1 MNPSL
6 GYLIP
11 ILLSVFFC
19 LSECRSIEGHRCWN
33 SFGSVVVPNKPELSS
48 PQNWAPSLAVAGSA
62 LVVNLSLVPGREP
75 AQLLNETAR
84 TNGEGFFAVMELVV
98 VMICIS
104 L

>member
-11 ILLSVFFC
+11 ILLSVFVC

-33 SFGSVVVPNKPELSS
+33 SFGLVVVPNKPELSS
-48 PQNWAPSLAVAGSA
+48 PQYRAPALPVAGTA
-62 LVVNLSLVPGREP
+62 LMVYLSLVPGREH
-75 AQLLNETAR
+75 AQLLNETAK
-84 TNGEGFFAVMELVV
+84 TSGEGFFAEKERVV
-98 VMICIS
+98 VMVCFS